1 MKRKVMLIITV
12 MLSFI
17 SFENI
22 SACGEIKELYSSVG
36 TISTIGETK
45 YLVTVPKG
53 TNEVTLTGTTDYT
66 WVKGYEPRTVSTKNG
81 NVELKVDG
89 NACGFGTYTYF
100 VSFKEESD
108 IIADNEIEQQDP
120 APTDQEPDPAPSEPI
135 DYGVLVLS
143 NLKISGVDISFNP
156 ETRIYDIEIVDTIS
170 KLDITP
176 TTQDSSV
183 TVEISSNVNDLK
195 KGMNTVTIKLS
206 DPYGNTGLYVLNVN
220 KVQKKSS
227 NNFLA
232 GLTIEKYQ
240 LNFDPSITEYTV
252 EIGKESVL
260 NISAVTESE
269 LASYVILGNT
279 NISDGDTITVRVTAE
294 NGETK
299 DYVIKVKRKFNI
311 MDYWIF
317 IVIGLLLFLL
327 LLVFT
332 ISKNKKNKKKMGP
345 ETIQGENN
353 TAGVIQDVGSQ
364 NQNSAQT
371 EVFSQDGVQMAST
384 TSTPGTLRIIEP
396 TNLDTQPV
404 NNENSAVDEDKSPTE
419 IFQL

>member
-1 MKRKVMLIITV
+1 M
-12 MLSFI
+12 
-17 SFENI
+17 
-22 SACGEIKELYSSVG
+22 
-36 TISTIGETK
+36 
-45 YLVTVPKG
+45 
-53 TNEVTLTGTTDYT
+53 
-66 WVKGYEPRTVSTKNG
+66 
-81 NVELKVDG
+81 
-89 NACGFGTYTYF
+89 
-100 VSFKEESD
+100 
-108 IIADNEIEQQDP
+108 
-120 APTDQEPDPAPSEPI
+120 
-135 DYGVLVLS
+135 
-143 NLKISGVDISFNP
+143 
-156 ETRIYDIEIVDTIS
+156 
-170 KLDITP
+170 
-176 TTQDSSV
+176 
-183 TVEISSNVNDLK
+183 
-195 KGMNTVTIKLS
+195 
-206 DPYGNTGLYVLNVN
+206 NVN

-240 LNFDPSITEYTV
+240 LNFDPSVTEYTV

-260 NISAVTESE
+260 NISAITESE

-299 DYVIKVKRKFNI
+299 DYVITVKRKFNI

-371 EVFSQDGVQMAST
+371 EVFSQDGAQMAPT